1 MTTILQ
7 AAAGR
12 NVIYGM
18 GMLEMGMTMS
28 YEQLL
33 IDAEIIRMT
42 RKVLE
47 GIDVN
52 EATLAADLIKAVG
65 PNGSYLSQKHTRA
78 HMRGISQARLI
89 DRRMYEAWEREGG
102 TDISERARQAAIEIL
117 ETHRVEPLPGPVR
130 KELDG
135 IIAEARAELAE
146 RSGVTA

>member
-1 MTTILQ
+1 MTTLLQ
-7 AAAGR
+7 AAAGS

-52 EATLAADLIKAVG
+52 EVTLAAELIKAVG
-65 PNGSYLSQKHTRA
+65 PNGSYLGQKHTRDY
-78 HMRGISQARLI
+78 MRSLSQARLI
-89 DRRMYEAWEREGG
+89 DRRMYDAWEREGG
-102 TDISERARQAAIEIL
+102 TDIRERAHEEAIRIL
-117 ETHRVEPLPGPVR
+117 ETHHVDPLPEPVR
-130 KELDG
+130 KEINDIL
-135 IIAEARAELAE
+135 AEAKDELGH
-146 RSGVTA
+146 RG

>member
-1 MTTILQ
+1 MTTLLQ
-7 AAAGR
+7 AAAGS

-52 EATLAADLIKAVG
+52 EVTLAADLIKSVG
-65 PNGSYLSQKHTRA
+65 PNGSYLGQKHTRD
-78 HMRGISQARLI
+78 HMRGMSQAKLI
-89 DRRMYEAWEREGG
+89 DRRMYDAWEREGG
-102 TDISERARQAAIEIL
+102 KDIRERAHEKALEIL
-117 ETHRVEPLPGPVR
+117 EAHRVEPLPEPVR
-130 KELDG
+130 KEIAD
-135 IIAEARAELAE
+135 IIAEARDEIAE
-146 RSGVTA
+146 R